1 MEKKLHERNWRAA
14 FYVVWKGRAPGVKF
28 RWLDCVRSIANFEQ
42 AQYKGYRTLA
52 EAYAAYDRD

>member
-1 MEKKLHERNWRAA
+1 M
-14 FYVVWKGRAPGVKF
+14 VWKGRAPGVKF